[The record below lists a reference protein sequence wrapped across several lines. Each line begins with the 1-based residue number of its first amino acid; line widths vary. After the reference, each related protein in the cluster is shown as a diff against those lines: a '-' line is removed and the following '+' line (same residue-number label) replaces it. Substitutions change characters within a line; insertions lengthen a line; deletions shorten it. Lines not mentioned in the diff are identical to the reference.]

1 MFLGHQR
8 DVFISVCDIFWG
20 KRRASHLIKA
30 VNELIQ
36 WPERHETFGNNRRM
50 DCLKRFSDWDKL
62 EVFPAGFYQH
72 FGIDKRHVKR
82 ESPNQILSSAAC
94 SCTIWSMCAAFKGEK
109 IILKLQSARCCW
121 VIVSWLFLVFLH
133 LLPLVL
139 ILKALLWMFNGSFL
153 FIFFV
158 CCFSLFGW
166 KCNSG
171 MVMLAKPSSEKL
183 SLTAVVTDLKC

>member
-1 MFLGHQR
+1 MKQF
-8 DVFISVCDIFWG
+8 
-20 KRRASHLIKA
+20 
-30 VNELIQ
+30 E
-36 WPERHETFGNNRRM
+36 NNRRI
-50 DCLKRFSDWDKL
+50 DCLELFSDWDKL
-62 EVFPAGFYQH
+62 QVFPAGFYQH
-72 FGIDKRHVKR
+72 FGIDKRHVKGK
-82 ESPNQILSSAAC
+82 SPNQILSSAAC

-121 VIVSWLFLVFLH
+121 LIVSWLFLVFLH

-139 ILKALLWMFNGSFL
+139 ILKALLWMFNRRFFGG
-153 FIFFV
+153 FFV